1 MTGRHPGGVQ
11 DDRQRREF
19 AIVGTTPDA
28 RPCLGHSFT
37 GCGSVVG
44 REPLEHGLEL
54 PLPRRNNRAMRNKPS
69 PRYAWDEEPVDEGPS
84 AFGPTTSHAT
94 LSGYHPMN
102 DPARQAAPRGGLG
115 AKSVVAFCVAL
126 LALGGWSIATL
137 VPLLRH

>member
-1 MTGRHPGGVQ
+1 MQ

-19 AIVGTTPDA
+19 AIAGTTPD
-28 RPCLGHSFT
+28 T
-37 GCGSVVG
+37 GPAVVALVDG
-44 REPLEHGLEL
+44 MRVCALDREPLKHGLEP
-54 PLPRRNNRAMRNKPS
+54 PLPCRNNRVMKNRPS
-69 PRYAWDEEPVDEGPS
+69 QRYAWDEKPVDEWPP

-102 DPARQAAPRGGLG
+102 DPARQAAPRGSLG
-115 AKSVVAFCVAL
+115 AKSIVAFCVAL